1 MTFGNT
7 EPDIALRDERGLMM
21 KKGAYIIVCL
31 VCFLVLLA
39 GGVAVV
45 QQSSSLEFAF
55 DKRGQYTGFNGI
67 PSRYTPE
74 MAQNAGYY
82 VMSDSEV
89 VANGGLW
96 DDFLA
101 ASSQGKNTS
110 LRMAKF
116 YSEYGS
122 SPFFADLFYNEG
134 YYYLFDSSAKDLSGK
149 PFKHLLTLKGKFG
162 NPLRDSGVVVLAN
175 DNSLTFDLIMSG
187 MVSSNL
193 EYIKSIPEYQLIM
206 FLI

>member
-1 MTFGNT
+1 
-7 EPDIALRDERGLMM
+7 MM
-21 KKGAYIIVCL
+21 KKGASIIVCL
-31 VCFLVLLA
+31 VCFFVLLIA
-39 GGVAVV
+39 SVTVV
-45 QQSSSLEFAF
+45 QHRVSLEFSF
-55 DKRGQYTGFNGI
+55 DNRGQYTGFKSL
-67 PSRYTPE
+67 PSRYTLE
-74 MAQNAGYY
+74 MAQNSGCY
-82 VMSDSEV
+82 VTSDSEV

-96 DDFLA
+96 DDFLE
-101 ASSQGKNTS
+101 ASSQGKTAS

-116 YSEYGS
+116 YSEHGS
-122 SPFFADLFYNEG
+122 NPFFTDLFYKEG

-162 NPLRDSGVVVLAN
+162 NPLRDSGIIVLAN

-187 MVSSNL
+187 MLSSNL